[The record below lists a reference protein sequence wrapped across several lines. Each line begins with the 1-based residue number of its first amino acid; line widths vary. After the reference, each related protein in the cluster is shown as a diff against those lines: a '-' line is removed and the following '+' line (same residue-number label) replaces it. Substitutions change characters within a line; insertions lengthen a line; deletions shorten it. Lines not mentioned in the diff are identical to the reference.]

1 LAPRLAILPT
11 TTLRVPHSYAA
22 RTIRAGMSALE
33 NEVSQNAVFRES
45 GTKVQVAVSIS
56 LLRTIFSQPLER

>member
-33 NEVSQNAVFRES
+33 NEVSQNAVFRA
-45 GTKVQVAVSIS
+45 TT
-56 LLRTIFSQPLER
+56 LLGRALP